1 MSTPYP
7 QLRIGLLS
15 APGMMMLGQ
24 QIEALRAVDVLIAA
38 LILDSK
44 GPSSRDIAIHADRTG
59 GRLPDLPLESVVK
72 DDFPIIEINSHNSDE
87 MIKLIQNE
95 RLDILVN
102 AGTPRILSN
111 QILDA
116 IPFGVLNCHPGL
128 LPEFRGCSCVEWALH
143 LGEPVGNTIHFMSEG
158 IDEGPVLAKEVVPVV
173 QSDSYVDIRVKV
185 YKAGHRL
192 MANSLQKIMEGT
204 LSPLGI
210 KQSEGGRYFKPMDD
224 ITLAQ
229 LKQKLDSKWAS

>member
-1 MSTPYP
+1 
-7 QLRIGLLS
+7 
-15 APGMMMLGQ
+15 MMMLGQ
-24 QIEALRAVDVLIAA
+24 QIEALRAADVPITA

-44 GPSSRDIAIHADRTG
+44 GPSSRDIAIHADRTE
-59 GRLPDLPLESVVK
+59 GRLPDLPLDSIVK
-72 DDFPIIEINSHNSDE
+72 DDFPIIEVISHNSAK
-87 MIKLIQNE
+87 MIQLIQNE

-111 QILDA
+111 KILDS

-128 LPEFRGCSCVEWALH
+128 LPAFRGCSCVEWALH
-143 LGEPVGNTIHFMSEG
+143 LGEPVGNTIHFMSAG
-158 IDEGPVLAKEVVPVV
+158 IDEGPVLIKEVVPIV
-173 QSDSYVDIRVKV
+173 QSDTYVDVRVKV

-204 LSPLGI
+204 LSPVGI

-224 ITLAQ
+224 ITLNQ
-229 LKQKLDSKWAS
+229 LKQKLESKWVP